1 MSFHPNDVAR
11 RARMSSLA
19 LFVGFVVLIGA
30 FFKTQV
36 IQNKQYVMQSEENRL
51 RPIPLPAPRGIIYD
65 RHGQVIAE
73 NLPAYSVSI
82 TAPNVDSLRSALAQ
96 LAPTLQL
103 GQGDINNAIR
113 RYRRAPTRPTV
124 ILPDASIDIV
134 SVLEEHRLDFP
145 RLIIQSVPKRY
156 YPDGAVVASFVGYTG
171 EISEAELNDPK
182 YATYKPGQ
190 QIGKGGIEKQYEAIL
205 HGKEGVRFDEV
216 DARGRPVRG
225 EGPRP
230 DLNAEGAPPLYTNID
245 LDLQKFTSEIFAD
258 SLQGGAIAIDPST
271 GEVMA
276 LYSAPSWDPNK
287 FTGGIPVEYY
297 KQLLEDKR
305 RPLVNKVIQG
315 RYPPGS
321 TFKLATSVIALQNG
335 LVTPNEHMP
344 VSCSGGYQYGNR
356 YFRCW
361 EKKGHGSLSLEEA
374 IKHSCDVYFYQ
385 LGLKVGLSRLIAGG
399 ISLTMR
405 DKSGIDLPEENQPY
419 WPYAIDYYNKKYGPR
434 NWSNAETLNL
444 AIGQGANSQT
454 VVNMAKF
461 YSALAKGGKAPRPEI
476 AHLVPQQKQIFSLS
490 PQYQLTLLEG
500 LKAVT
505 EQGGTA
511 AASAIQGV
519 TSTGEKAILAG
530 KTGTA
535 QNPGG
540 EDHGWFVGFA
550 PADNPKI
557 VVAVLLEFGLH
568 GSRAAHIASA
578 IISHYLKVAPIQ
590 AVMDEG

>member
-19 LFVGFVVLIGA
+19 LVLGFLFLIGA

-65 RHGQVIAE
+65 RHGEVIAE

-82 TAPNVDSLRSALAQ
+82 TAPSVDSLRGALAQ
-96 LAPTLQL
+96 LASTLQL
-103 GQGDINNAIR
+103 DQAQINNAIR

-124 ILPDASIDIV
+124 VLPDASIDIV

-156 YPDGAVVASFVGYTG
+156 YPDGSVVSSFVGYTG
-171 EISEAELNDPK
+171 EITESDLNDPK
-182 YATYKPGQ
+182 YASYKPGQ
-190 QIGKGGIEKQYEAIL
+190 DVGKAGLEKQYESIL

-225 EGPRP
+225 QGPRP
-230 DLNAEGAPPLYTNID
+230 DLDAEGAPPLYTNID
-245 LDLQKFTSEIFAD
+245 LDLQKFTAGIFAD
-258 SLQGGAIAIDPST
+258 SLQGGAVALDPHT
-271 GEVMA
+271 GAVLA

-287 FTGGIPVEYY
+287 FTGGIPADYY

-305 RPLVNKVIQG
+305 RPLVNKAIQG

-321 TFKLATSVIALQNG
+321 TFKLVTTVVALQAG
-335 LVTPNEHMP
+335 LVGLKEHMP
-344 VSCSGGYQYGNR
+344 VPCSGGYQFGNR

-361 EKKGHGSLSLEEA
+361 DKRGHGALDLEGA

-385 LGLKVGLSRLIAGG
+385 LGLKIGLAKLIAGG

-405 DKSGIDLPEENQPY
+405 DKSGVDLPEENQPY
-419 WPYAIDYYNKKYGPR
+419 WPYAVDYYNKKFGPR

-461 YSALAKGGKAPRPEI
+461 YTALATDGTESRPEI
-476 AHLVPQQKQIFSLS
+476 AHLVPQRKQIFRLS
-490 PQYQLTLLEG
+490 ADQHETVLNG
-500 LKAVT
+500 LKAVL
-505 EQGGTA
+505 EGGGTA
-511 AASAIQGV
+511 AASAISGV
-519 TSTGEKAILAG
+519 VLAG
-530 KTGTA
+530 KTGSA
-535 QNPGG
+535 QNTGG

-550 PADNPKI
+550 PADDPKI
-557 VVAVLLEFGLH
+557 VVCVLLEFGQH
-568 GSRAAHIASA
+568 GSRAAHIAAA
-578 IISHYLKVAPIQ
+578 IVSHFLHVGPVA
-590 AVMDEG
+590 ATMDEG

>member
-19 LFVGFVVLIGA
+19 LGIGFVLLVGA

-36 IQNKQYVMQSEENRL
+36 IQNKTYVMQSEENRL

-65 RHGQVIAE
+65 RHGSVIAE

-82 TAPNVDSLRSALAQ
+82 TAPSVDSLRGALAQ

-103 GQGDINNAIR
+103 TQNDMNLAVR

-156 YPDGAVVASFVGYTG
+156 YPDGPIVASFVGYTG
-171 EISEAELNDPK
+171 EITESELNDPK
-182 YATYKPGQ
+182 YASYKPGQ
-190 QIGKGGIEKQYEAIL
+190 SIGKAGLEKQYENIL
-205 HGKEGVRFDEV
+205 HGREGVRFDEV

-230 DLNAEGAPPLYTNID
+230 DLDPEGAPPLYTNID
-245 LDLQKFTSEIFAD
+245 LDLQKFTSGIFAD
-258 SLQGGAIAIDPST
+258 SLQGGAIAIDPNT
-271 GEVMA
+271 GEVLA

-321 TFKLATSVIALQNG
+321 TFKLATSVIALQAG
-335 LVTPNEHMP
+335 VVTPKDHMP
-344 VSCSGGYQYGNR
+344 QPCTGGYQFGNR

-361 EKKGHGSLSLEEA
+361 EKRGHGSLSLEDA

-405 DKSGIDLPEENQPY
+405 DRSGIDLPEENQPY
-419 WPYAIDYYNKKYGPR
+419 WPYATEYYDKKYGPR

-454 VVNMAKF
+454 VVNMAKL
-461 YSALAKGGKAPRPEI
+461 YTALATGGTAARPEI
-476 AHLVPQQKQIFSLS
+476 AHLVAQRKPISRLS
-490 PQYQLTLLEG
+490 PDLQNTLLEG

-505 EQGGTA
+505 EVGGTA
-511 AASAIQGV
+511 AASALTGT
-519 TSTGEKAILAG
+519 TSTGEKAVLAG

-540 EDHGWFVGFA
+540 ADHGWFVGFA
-550 PADNPKI
+550 PADHPKI

-590 AVMDEG
+590 ATMDEG

>member
-19 LFVGFVVLIGA
+19 LVVGFVVLVGA
-30 FFKTQV
+30 FFRTQV
-36 IQNKQYVMQSEENRL
+36 LQYKQYVLQSEENRL

-65 RHGQVIAE
+65 RHGEVIAE

-82 TAPNVDSLRSALAQ
+82 TAPNVDSLRSALSQ

-103 GQGDINNAIR
+103 TNNDINLAIR

-124 ILPDASIDIV
+124 ILPDATIDIV

-156 YPDGAVVASFVGYTG
+156 YPDGPVVASFVGYTG
-171 EISEAELNDPK
+171 EVSESELNDPK
-182 YATYKPGQ
+182 YANYKPGQ
-190 QIGKGGIEKQYEAIL
+190 QIGKGGLEKQYESIL
-205 HGKEGVRFDEV
+205 HGREGVRFDEV

-230 DLNAEGAPPLYTNID
+230 DLNPEGAPPLYTNID
-245 LDLQKFTSEIFAD
+245 LDLQKFTSGIFAD

-271 GEVMA
+271 GEVLA

-287 FTGGIPVEYY
+287 FTGGIPVDYY

-305 RPLVNKVIQG
+305 RPLVNKTIQG

-321 TFKLATSVIALQNG
+321 TFKLATSVVALEDG
-335 LVTPNEHMP
+335 LVGLKEHMP
-344 VSCSGGYQYGNR
+344 VPCTGGYQFGNR

-361 EKKGHGSLSLEEA
+361 DRKGHGSVDLEGA

-399 ISLTMR
+399 ISLNMR
-405 DKSGIDLPEENQPY
+405 DKTGIDLPEENPPL
-419 WPYAIDYYNKKYGPR
+419 WPYGKDYYDKKYGAR
-434 NWSNAETLNL
+434 GWSNAETLNL

-454 VVNMAKF
+454 VANMARF
-461 YSALAKGGKAPRPEI
+461 YSALAMQGQAPRPEI
-476 AHLVPQQKQIFSLS
+476 AHLVPQRKQIFKLS
-490 PQYQLTLLEG
+490 QEQDSVLLEG
-500 LKAVT
+500 LKAVL
-505 EQGGTA
+505 EAGGTA
-511 AASAIQGV
+511 GASAIQGL
-519 TSTGEKAILAG
+519 TLAG

-540 EDHGWFVGFA
+540 ADHGWFVGFA
-550 PADNPKI
+550 PADKPKI

-578 IISHYLKVAPIQ
+578 IIGHYLKVGPIT
-590 AVMDEG
+590 ATMDEG

>member
-11 RARMSSLA
+11 RARWSTLFLA
-19 LFVGFVVLIGA
+19 VAFLVLIGA

-36 IQNKQYVMQSEENRL
+36 LQHKQYVLQSQENRL

-65 RHGQVIAE
+65 RHGEVIAE

-82 TAPNVDSLRSALAQ
+82 TAPNVDSLRAALAGLQ
-96 LAPTLQL
+96 PTLQL
-103 GQGDINNAIR
+103 TQNDINLAVR

-156 YPDGAVVASFVGYTG
+156 YPDGPVVAAFVGYTG
-171 EISEAELNDPK
+171 EITENELNDPK
-182 YATYKPGQ
+182 YADYKPGQ
-190 QIGKGGIEKQYEAIL
+190 EIGKAGLEKQYEKIL
-205 HGKEGVRFDEV
+205 HGREGVRFDEV

-230 DLNAEGAPPLYTNID
+230 DLDPVGAPPLYTNID
-245 LDLQKFTSEIFAD
+245 LDLQKFTSGIFAD
-258 SLQGGAIAIDPST
+258 SLQGGAVAIDPTT
-271 GEVMA
+271 GEVLA
-276 LYSAPSWDPNK
+276 IYSAPSWDPNK
-287 FTGGIPVEYY
+287 FTGGIPVDYY

-305 RPLVNKVIQG
+305 RPLVNKTIQG

-321 TFKLATSVIALQNG
+321 TFKLATSIIG
-335 LVTPNEHMP
+335 LETGGVSPKDHMP
-344 VSCSGGYQYGNR
+344 VPCSGGYQYGSR

-361 EKKGHGSLSLEEA
+361 DKRGHGSLDLEGA

-385 LGLKVGLSRLIAGG
+385 LGHKIGLSKLIAGG
-399 ISLTMR
+399 INLTMR
-405 DKSGIDLPEENQPY
+405 DRSGIDLPEENQPY
-419 WPYAIDYYNKKYGPR
+419 WPYAIDYYNKKFGPR

-454 VVNMAKF
+454 IVNMAKL
-461 YSALAKGGKAPRPEI
+461 YTALATGGKAARPEI
-476 AHLVPQQKQIFSLS
+476 AHLVPQRKQIYTLS
-490 PQYQLTLLEG
+490 RVQDSVLLEG
-500 LKAVT
+500 LKAVL
-505 EQGGTA
+505 EAGGTA
-511 AASAIQGV
+511 GASAIQGL
-519 TSTGEKAILAG
+519 TLAG

-535 QNPGG
+535 QNTGG
-540 EDHGWFVGFA
+540 PDHGWFVGFA

-578 IISHYLKVAPIQ
+578 IIGHYLKVGPIN

>member
-1 MSFHPNDVAR
+1 
-11 RARMSSLA
+11 MSSMALA
-19 LFVGFVVLIGA
+19 IGFVLLVGA

-36 IQNKQYVMQSEENRL
+36 IQYKQYVMQSEENRL

-65 RHGQVIAE
+65 RHGEVIAE

-82 TAPNVDSLRSALAQ
+82 TAPSVDSLRSALAQ
-96 LAPTLQL
+96 LGPTLQL
-103 GQGDINNAIR
+103 GQNDINNAIR

-124 ILPDASIDIV
+124 ILPDATIDIV

-156 YPDGAVVASFVGYTG
+156 YPDGPVVASFVGYTG
-171 EISEAELNDPK
+171 EITESDLNDPK
-182 YATYKPGQ
+182 YASYKPGQ
-190 QIGKGGIEKQYEAIL
+190 QIGKAGLEKQYEPIL

-230 DLNAEGAPPLYTNID
+230 DLNPEGAPPLYTNID
-245 LDLQKFTSEIFAD
+245 LDLQKFTVGLFAD
-258 SLQGGAIAIDPST
+258 SLQGGAVAIDPNT
-271 GEVMA
+271 GEVLA

-305 RPLVNKVIQG
+305 RPLVNKAIQG
-315 RYPPGS
+315 TYPPGS
-321 TFKLATSVIALQNG
+321 TFKLATSIIG
-335 LVTPNEHMP
+335 LEEGVVGVNDHMP
-344 VSCSGGYQYGNR
+344 VPCTGGYQFGNR

-361 EKKGHGSLSLEEA
+361 EKKGHGSLSLEGA

-385 LGLKVGLSRLIAGG
+385 LGLKIGLAKFIAGG
-399 ISLTMR
+399 IQLTMR
-405 DKSGIDLPEENQPY
+405 DKSGIDLPEETQAR

-434 NWSNAETLNL
+434 GWSNAETLNL

-454 VVNMAKF
+454 VVNMAKL
-461 YSALAKGGKAPRPEI
+461 YSAFAAKGMAPRPEI
-476 AHLVPQQKQIFSLS
+476 AHLVPQRKQVFT
-490 PQYQLTLLEG
+490 LTSIQDSVVLEG
-500 LKAVT
+500 LKAVL
-505 EQGGTA
+505 EAGGTA
-511 AASAIQGV
+511 GASAIQGL
-519 TSTGEKAILAG
+519 TLAG

-535 QNPGG
+535 QNTGG
-540 EDHGWFVGFA
+540 DDHGWFVGFA
-550 PADNPKI
+550 PADKPKI

-578 IISHYLKVAPIQ
+578 IIGHYLKVGPIK

>member
-11 RARMSSLA
+11 RARMSSMA
-19 LFVGFVVLIGA
+19 LSLGFVLLVGA
-30 FFKTQV
+30 FFRTQV

-65 RHGQVIAE
+65 RHGAVIAE

-82 TAPNVDSLRSALAQ
+82 TAPSVDSLRSALAQ

-103 GQGDINNAIR
+103 GQNDINNAIR

-124 ILPDASIDIV
+124 VLPDASIDIV

-156 YPDGAVVASFVGYTG
+156 YPDGPMVASFVGYTG
-171 EISEAELNDPK
+171 EITESDLNDPK

-190 QIGKGGIEKQYEAIL
+190 EIGKAGLEKQYEAIL

-230 DLNAEGAPPLYTNID
+230 DLNPVGAPPLYTNID
-245 LDLQKFTSEIFAD
+245 LDLQKFMVGIFAD
-258 SLQGGAIAIDPST
+258 SLQGGAIAIDPNT
-271 GEVMA
+271 GEVLG

-315 RYPPGS
+315 TYPPGS
-321 TFKLATSVIALQNG
+321 TFKLATSIIGLQEG
-335 LVTPNEHMP
+335 LVGVKEHMP
-344 VSCSGGYQYGNR
+344 VPCTGGYQFGNR

-361 EKKGHGSLSLEEA
+361 EKKGHGSLDLEGA

-385 LGLKVGLSRLIAGG
+385 LGLKIGLARFIAGG
-399 ISLTMR
+399 IKLTMR
-405 DKSGIDLPEENQPY
+405 DKSGIDLPEETQAR

-434 NWSNAETLNL
+434 GWSNAETLNL

-454 VVNMAKF
+454 VVNMAKL
-461 YSALAKGGKAPRPEI
+461 YSAFAAKGQAPRPEI
-476 AHLVPQQKQIFSLS
+476 AHLVPQRKQVFQLS
-490 PQYQLTLLEG
+490 QIQDSVVLEG
-500 LKAVT
+500 LKAVL
-505 EQGGTA
+505 EAGGTA
-511 AASAIQGV
+511 GASAIQGL
-519 TSTGEKAILAG
+519 TLAG

-535 QNPGG
+535 QNTGG
-540 EDHGWFVGFA
+540 ADHGWFVGFA
-550 PADNPKI
+550 PADKPKI

-578 IISHYLKVAPIQ
+578 IIGHYLKVGPIK
-590 AVMDEG
+590 ATMDEG

>member
-19 LFVGFVVLIGA
+19 LTIGFVVLIGA

-36 IQNKQYVMQSEENRL
+36 IQNKQFVMQSEENRL

-65 RHGQVIAE
+65 RHGEVIAE

-82 TAPNVDSLRSALAQ
+82 TSPNVDSLRSALAQ
-96 LAPTLQL
+96 LSPTLQL
-103 GQGDINNAIR
+103 TQNDMNLAIR

-134 SVLEEHRLDFP
+134 SVLEEHRLDYP

-156 YPDGAVVASFVGYTG
+156 YPDGPMVASFVGYTG
-171 EISEAELNDPK
+171 EISESELNDPK
-182 YATYKPGQ
+182 YASYKPGQ
-190 QIGKGGIEKQYEAIL
+190 QIGKGGLEKQYEAIL

-230 DLNAEGAPPLYTNID
+230 DLNPEGAPPLWTNID
-245 LDLQKFTSEIFAD
+245 LDLQKFTVGIFGD
-258 SLQGGAIAIDPST
+258 SLQGGAVAIDPNS
-271 GEVMA
+271 GEVLA

-287 FTGGIPVEYY
+287 FTGGIPVDYY

-305 RPLVNKVIQG
+305 RPLVNKAIQG

-321 TFKLATSVIALQNG
+321 TFKLATSVIALQDG
-335 LVTPNEHMP
+335 LVGLKEHMP
-344 VSCSGGYQYGNR
+344 VPCSGGYQYGTR
-356 YFRCW
+356 WFRCW
-361 EKKGHGSLSLEEA
+361 EKRGHGSLDLEQA
-374 IKHSCDVYFYQ
+374 IKHSCDTYFYQ
-385 LGLKVGLSRLIAGG
+385 LGLKVGLSKMIAGG

-419 WPYAIDYYNKKYGPR
+419 WPYAVKYYNDKYGR

-461 YSALAKGGKAPRPEI
+461 YSAVSMRGMAPRPEI
-476 AHLVPQQKQIFSLS
+476 AHLIPQRKQIFRLTSTQDS
-490 PQYQLTLLEG
+490 TLLEG
-500 LKAVT
+500 LKAVL
-505 EQGGTA
+505 EGGGTA
-511 AASAIQGV
+511 AASAIQGL
-519 TSTGEKAILAG
+519 TLAG

-535 QNPGG
+535 QNAGG

-550 PADNPKI
+550 PADRPKI
-557 VVAVLLEFGLH
+557 VVAVLLEFGGH

-578 IISHYLKVAPIQ
+578 IIGHYLKVGPIK

>member
-1 MSFHPNDVAR
+1 
-11 RARMSSLA
+11 MSSMALA
-19 LFVGFVVLIGA
+19 IGFVLLVGA

-36 IQNKQYVMQSEENRL
+36 IHHKQYVMQSEENRL

-65 RHGQVIAE
+65 RHGEVIAE

-82 TAPNVDSLRSALAQ
+82 TAPSVDSLRSALAQ

-103 GQGDINNAIR
+103 GQNDINNAVR

-124 ILPDASIDIV
+124 ILPDATIDIV

-156 YPDGAVVASFVGYTG
+156 YPDGPSVASFVGYTG
-171 EISEAELNDPK
+171 EITESDLNDPK
-182 YATYKPGQ
+182 YASYKPGQ
-190 QIGKGGIEKQYEAIL
+190 QVGKAGLEKQYEGIL

-230 DLNAEGAPPLYTNID
+230 DLNPEGAPPLFTNID
-245 LDLQKFTSEIFAD
+245 LDLQKFTVGIFAD
-258 SLQGGAIAIDPST
+258 SLQGGAIAIDPNT
-271 GEVMA
+271 GEVLA

-315 RYPPGS
+315 TYPPGS
-321 TFKLATSVIALQNG
+321 TFKLATSIIG
-335 LVTPNEHMP
+335 LELGVVGVKEHMP
-344 VSCSGGYQYGNR
+344 VPCTGGYQFGNR

-361 EKKGHGSLSLEEA
+361 DKKGHGSLDLEGA
-374 IKHSCDVYFYQ
+374 LKHSCDVYFYQ
-385 LGLKVGLSRLIAGG
+385 LGLKIGLAKFIAGG
-399 ISLTMR
+399 IKLTMR
-405 DKSGIDLPEENQPY
+405 DKSGIDLPEETQAR

-434 NWSNAETLNL
+434 GWSNAETLNL
-444 AIGQGANSQT
+444 AIGQGSNSQT
-454 VVNMAKF
+454 VVNMAKL
-461 YSALAKGGKAPRPEI
+461 YSAFATKGQAPRPEI
-476 AHLVPQQKQIFSLS
+476 AHLVPQRKEVFR
-490 PQYQLTLLEG
+490 LTGEQDSVVLEG
-500 LKAVT
+500 LKAVL
-505 EQGGTA
+505 EAGGTA
-511 AASAIQGV
+511 GASKIEGL
-519 TSTGEKAILAG
+519 TLAG

-535 QNPGG
+535 QNTGG
-540 EDHGWFVGFA
+540 ADHGWFVGFA
-550 PADNPKI
+550 PADHPKI

-578 IISHYLKVAPIQ
+578 IIGHYLKVGPIK

>member
-11 RARMSSLA
+11 RARMSSMA
-19 LFVGFVVLIGA
+19 LSLGFVLLIGA
-30 FFKTQV
+30 FFRTQV
-36 IQNKQYVMQSEENRL
+36 VQHKQYVMQSEENRL

-65 RHGQVIAE
+65 RHGEVIAE

-82 TAPNVDSLRSALAQ
+82 TAPSVDSLRSALAQ

-103 GQGDINNAIR
+103 GQNDINNAIR

-145 RLIIQSVPKRY
+145 RLIIMSVPKRY
-156 YPDGAVVASFVGYTG
+156 YPDGPSVASFVGYTG
-171 EISEAELNDPK
+171 EVSERELNDPK
-182 YATYKPGQ
+182 YASYKPGQ
-190 QIGKGGIEKQYEAIL
+190 QIGKGGLEKQYEGIL

-230 DLNAEGAPPLYTNID
+230 DLSPVGAPPLYTNID
-245 LDLQKFTSEIFAD
+245 LDLQKFMVGIFAD
-258 SLQGGAIAIDPST
+258 SLQGGAIAIDPNT
-271 GEVMA
+271 GEVLA

-297 KQLLEDKR
+297 QQLLEDKR
-305 RPLVNKVIQG
+305 RPLVNKAIQG
-315 RYPPGS
+315 TYPPGS
-321 TFKLATSVIALQNG
+321 TWKLATSIIGLQNG
-335 LVTPNEHMP
+335 VVGVKEHMP
-344 VSCSGGYQYGNR
+344 VPCSGGYQFGNR

-361 EKKGHGSLSLEEA
+361 EKKGHGSLVLEGA

-385 LGLKVGLSRLIAGG
+385 LGLKIGLRNFIAGG
-399 ISLTMR
+399 MKLTMR
-405 DKSGIDLPEENQPY
+405 DRSGIDLPEETQAR
-419 WPYAIDYYNKKYGPR
+419 WPDGIEYYNRKYGPR
-434 NWSNAETLNL
+434 GWSNASTLNL
-444 AIGQGANSQT
+444 AIGQGENSQT
-454 VVNMAKF
+454 VVNMAKL
-461 YSALAKGGKAPRPEI
+461 YSAFAAKGQAPRPEI
-476 AHLVPQQKQIFSLS
+476 AHLVPQRKQIFSLS
-490 PQYQLTLLEG
+490 KVQDSVVLEG
-500 LKAVT
+500 LKAVL
-505 EQGGTA
+505 EAGGTA
-511 AASAIQGV
+511 GASAIQGL
-519 TSTGEKAILAG
+519 TLAG

-535 QNPGG
+535 QNTGG

-550 PADNPKI
+550 PADQPKI

-578 IISHYLKVAPIQ
+578 IIGHYLKVGPIK
-590 AVMDEG
+590 ATMDEG

>member
-11 RARMSSLA
+11 RARMSSMALA
-19 LFVGFVVLIGA
+19 IGFVLLVGA

-36 IQNKQYVMQSEENRL
+36 VQYKQFVMQSEENRL

-65 RHGQVIAE
+65 RHGEVIAE

-82 TAPNVDSLRSALAQ
+82 TAPSVDSLRSALAQ

-103 GQGDINNAIR
+103 GQSDINNAIR

-124 ILPDASIDIV
+124 VLADASIDIV

-156 YPDGAVVASFVGYTG
+156 YPDGPSVASFVGYTG
-171 EISEAELNDPK
+171 EITESDLNDPK
-182 YATYKPGQ
+182 YASYKPGQ
-190 QIGKGGIEKQYEAIL
+190 QIGKAGLEKQYEAIL

-230 DLNAEGAPPLYTNID
+230 DLNPEGAPPLYTNID
-245 LDLQKFTSEIFAD
+245 LDLQKFTVELFAD
-258 SLQGGAIAIDPST
+258 SLQGGAVAIDPNT
-271 GEVMA
+271 GEVLA

-305 RPLVNKVIQG
+305 RPLVNKAIQG
-315 RYPPGS
+315 TYPPGS
-321 TFKLATSVIALQNG
+321 TFKLATSIIALQNG
-335 LVTPNEHMP
+335 VVGVKEHMP
-344 VSCSGGYQYGNR
+344 VPCSGGYQFGNR

-361 EKKGHGSLSLEEA
+361 EKKGHGSLDLEGA

-385 LGLKVGLSRLIAGG
+385 LGLKIGLAKFIAGG
-399 ISLTMR
+399 ITLSMR
-405 DKSGIDLPEENQPY
+405 DRSGIDLPEESQAR
-419 WPYAIDYYNKKYGPR
+419 WPYAVDYYNKKYGPR
-434 NWSNAETLNL
+434 GWSNAETLNL

-454 VVNMAKF
+454 VVNMAKL
-461 YSALAKGGKAPRPEI
+461 YSAFATKGQAPRPEI
-476 AHLVPQQKQIFSLS
+476 AHLVPQRKQVFN
-490 PQYQLTLLEG
+490 LTSVQDSVVLEG
-500 LKAVT
+500 LKAVL
-505 EQGGTA
+505 EAGGTA
-511 AASAIQGV
+511 GASAIQGL
-519 TSTGEKAILAG
+519 TLAG

-535 QNPGG
+535 QNTGG
-540 EDHGWFVGFA
+540 DDHGWFVGFA
-550 PADNPKI
+550 PADKPKI

-578 IISHYLKVAPIQ
+578 IIGHYLKVGPIK
-590 AVMDEG
+590 ATMDEG

>member
-1 MSFHPNDVAR
+1 
-11 RARMSSLA
+11 MSSWA
-19 LFVGFVVLIGA
+19 LVLGFLFLIGA

-36 IQNKQYVMQSEENRL
+36 IQNRQYVMQSEENRL

-65 RHGQVIAE
+65 RHGEVIAE

-82 TAPNVDSLRSALAQ
+82 TAPNVDSLRVALNALAG
-96 LAPTLQL
+96 TLQL
-103 GQGDINNAIR
+103 EPYQINAAIR

-124 ILPDASIDIV
+124 VLPDASIDIV

-156 YPDGAVVASFVGYTG
+156 YPDGPTVASFVGYTG
-171 EISEAELNDPK
+171 EITESDLNDPK
-182 YATYKPGQ
+182 YASYKPGQ
-190 QIGKGGIEKQYEAIL
+190 EIGKAGLEKQYESIL
-205 HGKEGVRFDEV
+205 HGREGVRFDEV

-230 DLNAEGAPPLYTNID
+230 DLNPLGAPPLYTNID
-245 LDLQKFTSEIFAD
+245 LDLQKFTVGIFGD
-258 SLQGGAIAIDPST
+258 SLQGGAVAIDPTT
-271 GEVMA
+271 GEVLA

-287 FTGGIPVEYY
+287 FTGGIPADYY

-305 RPLVNKVIQG
+305 RPLVNKAIQG

-321 TFKLATSVIALQNG
+321 TFKLATSVIALKDG
-335 LVTPNEHMP
+335 LVGLKEHMP
-344 VSCSGGYQYGNR
+344 VPCTGGLQYGSR

-361 EKKGHGSLSLEEA
+361 EKKGHGSLDLEGA

-385 LGLKVGLSRLIAGG
+385 LGLKVGLSRMIAGG

-405 DKSGIDLPEENQPY
+405 DKSGIDLPEENQPF
-419 WPYAIDYYNKKYGPR
+419 WPYAIDYYNKKYGR

-454 VVNMAKF
+454 VVNMAKL
-461 YSALAKGGKAPRPEI
+461 YSALATHGQESLPEI
-476 AHLVPQQKQIFSLS
+476 AHLVPQRR
-490 PQYQLTLLEG
+490 QLYKLTQEQDSVLLEG
-500 LKAVT
+500 MKAVL
-505 EQGGTA
+505 EAGGTA
-511 AASAIQGV
+511 GASAIQGL
-519 TSTGEKAILAG
+519 TLAG

-535 QNPGG
+535 QNSGG
-540 EDHGWFVGFA
+540 ADHGWFVGFA
-550 PADNPKI
+550 PADHPKI

-578 IISHYLKVAPIQ
+578 IIGHYLKVGPIQ

>member
-1 MSFHPNDVAR
+1 MSFHPNDIAR
-11 RARMSSLA
+11 RTRLSSYGLGI
-19 LFVGFVVLIGA
+19 GFVLLLSA
-30 FFKTQV
+30 FFRAQV
-36 IQNKQYVMQSEENRL
+36 LQTESYTKQSQENRL
-51 RPIPLPAPRGIIYD
+51 REIPLPAPRGIIYD
-65 RHGQVIAE
+65 RKGQIIAE

-103 GQGDINNAIR
+103 GQNDINNAIR

-124 ILPDASIDIV
+124 VLPDASIDIV

-156 YPDGAVVASFVGYTG
+156 YPDGPSVASFVGYTG
-171 EISEAELNDPK
+171 EITESDLNDPK
-182 YATYKPGQ
+182 YASYKPGQ
-190 QIGKGGIEKQYEAIL
+190 NIGKAGLEKQYESIL

-230 DLNAEGAPPLYTNID
+230 DLNPEGAPPLYTNID
-245 LDLQKFTSEIFAD
+245 LDLQKFTVGIFAD
-258 SLQGGAIAIDPST
+258 SLQGGAIAIDPNT
-271 GEVMA
+271 GEVLA

-297 KQLLEDKR
+297 KQLLDDKR
-305 RPLVNKVIQG
+305 RPLVNKAIQG
-315 RYPPGS
+315 TYPPGS
-321 TFKLATSVIALQNG
+321 TFKLATAIIGLQNG
-335 LVTPNEHMP
+335 VVGVKEHMP
-344 VSCSGGYQYGNR
+344 VSCSGGYQFGNR

-361 EKKGHGSLSLEEA
+361 EKRGHGSLDLEGA

-385 LGLKVGLSRLIAGG
+385 LGLKIGLTNFIAGG
-399 ISLTMR
+399 IKLTMR
-405 DKSGIDLPEENQPY
+405 DKSGIDLPEESQAR
-419 WPYAIDYYNKKYGPR
+419 WPYSKEYYDRKYGPR
-434 NWSNAETLNL
+434 GWSNAETLNL

-454 VVNMAKF
+454 VVNMAKL
-461 YSALAKGGKAPRPEI
+461 YSAFAARGQAPRPEI
-476 AHLVPQQKQIFSLS
+476 AHLVPQRKQVFQLS
-490 PQYQLTLLEG
+490 QIQDSVVLEG
-500 LKAVT
+500 LKAVL

-511 AASAIQGV
+511 GASAIQGL
-519 TSTGEKAILAG
+519 TLAG

-535 QNPGG
+535 QNTGG
-540 EDHGWFVGFA
+540 DDHGWFVGFA
-550 PADNPKI
+550 PADKPKI

-578 IISHYLKVAPIQ
+578 IIGHYLKVGPIK
-590 AVMDEG
+590 ATMDEG

>member
-1 MSFHPNDVAR
+1 
-11 RARMSSLA
+11 MSSTA
-19 LFVGFVVLIGA
+19 LSLGFVLLVGA
-30 FFKTQV
+30 FFRTQV

-65 RHGQVIAE
+65 RHGAVIAE

-82 TAPNVDSLRSALAQ
+82 TAPSVDSLRSALAQ

-103 GQGDINNAIR
+103 GQNDINNAIR

-124 ILPDASIDIV
+124 VLPDASIDIV

-156 YPDGAVVASFVGYTG
+156 YPDGPMVASFVGYTG
-171 EISEAELNDPK
+171 EITESDLNDPK

-190 QIGKGGIEKQYEAIL
+190 EIGKAGLEKQYEAIL

-230 DLNAEGAPPLYTNID
+230 DLIPVGAPPLYTNID
-245 LDLQKFTSEIFAD
+245 LDLQKFMVGIFAD
-258 SLQGGAIAIDPST
+258 SLQGGAIAIDPNT
-271 GEVMA
+271 GEVLG

-315 RYPPGS
+315 TYPPGS
-321 TFKLATSVIALQNG
+321 TFKLATSIIGLQEG
-335 LVTPNEHMP
+335 VVGVNEHMP
-344 VSCSGGYQYGNR
+344 VPCTGGYQFGNR

-361 EKKGHGSLSLEEA
+361 EKKGHGSLDLEGA

-385 LGLKVGLSRLIAGG
+385 LGLKIGLARFIAGG
-399 ISLTMR
+399 IKLTMR
-405 DKSGIDLPEENQPY
+405 YKSGIDLPEETQAR

-434 NWSNAETLNL
+434 GWSNAETLNL

-454 VVNMAKF
+454 VVNMAKL
-461 YSALAKGGKAPRPEI
+461 YSAFATKGQAPRPEI
-476 AHLVPQQKQIFSLS
+476 AHLVPQRKQVFALNAIQDSVV
-490 PQYQLTLLEG
+490 LEG
-500 LKAVT
+500 LKAVL
-505 EQGGTA
+505 EAGGTA
-511 AASAIQGV
+511 GASAIQGL
-519 TSTGEKAILAG
+519 TLAG

-535 QNPGG
+535 QNTGG

-550 PADNPKI
+550 PADHPKI

-578 IISHYLKVAPIQ
+578 IIGHYLKVGPIK

>member
-11 RARMSSLA
+11 RARMSSWA
-19 LFVGFVVLIGA
+19 LVLGFLFLIGA

-36 IQNKQYVMQSEENRL
+36 IQNRQYVMQSEENRL

-65 RHGQVIAE
+65 RHGEVIAE

-82 TAPNVDSLRSALAQ
+82 TAPNVDSLRAALNE
-96 LAPTLQL
+96 LASTLQL
-103 GQGDINNAIR
+103 EPYQINAAIR

-124 ILPDASIDIV
+124 VLPDASIDIV

-156 YPDGAVVASFVGYTG
+156 YPDGPMVASFVGYTG
-171 EISEAELNDPK
+171 EITESDLNDPK
-182 YATYKPGQ
+182 YASYKPGQ
-190 QIGKGGIEKQYEAIL
+190 EIGKAGLEKQYESIL
-205 HGKEGVRFDEV
+205 HGREGVRFDEV

-230 DLNAEGAPPLYTNID
+230 DLNPLGAPPLYTNID
-245 LDLQKFTSEIFAD
+245 LDLQKFMVGIFAD
-258 SLQGGAIAIDPST
+258 SLQGGAVAIDPTT
-271 GEVMA
+271 GEVLA

-287 FTGGIPVEYY
+287 FTGGIPADYY

-305 RPLVNKVIQG
+305 RPLVNKAIQG

-321 TFKLATSVIALQNG
+321 TFKLATSVIALKDG
-335 LVTPNEHMP
+335 LVGLKEHMP
-344 VSCSGGYQYGNR
+344 VPCSGGLQYGSR

-361 EKKGHGSLSLEEA
+361 EKKGHGSLDLEGA

-385 LGLKVGLSRLIAGG
+385 LGLKVGLSRMIAGG

-405 DKSGIDLPEENQPY
+405 DKSGIDLPEENQPF
-419 WPYAIDYYNKKYGPR
+419 WPYAIDYYNKKYGR

-454 VVNMAKF
+454 VVNMAKL
-461 YSALAKGGKAPRPEI
+461 YTALATQGQESRPEI
-476 AHLVPQQKQIFSLS
+476 AHLVPQRR
-490 PQYQLTLLEG
+490 QLYNLTQDQDSVLLEG
-500 LKAVT
+500 MKAVL
-505 EQGGTA
+505 EAGGTA
-511 AASAIQGV
+511 GASAIQGL
-519 TSTGEKAILAG
+519 TLAG

-535 QNPGG
+535 QNSGG
-540 EDHGWFVGFA
+540 ADHGWFVGFA
-550 PADNPKI
+550 PADHPKI

-578 IISHYLKVAPIQ
+578 IIGHYLKVGPIQ

>member
-11 RARMSSLA
+11 RARWST
-19 LFVGFVVLIGA
+19 LFLGVAFLVLIGA

-36 IQNKQYVMQSEENRL
+36 LQHKQYVLQSQENRL

-65 RHGQVIAE
+65 RHGEVIAE
-73 NLPAYSVSI
+73 NLPAYSVSL
-82 TAPNVDSLRSALAQ
+82 TAPNVDSLRAALAQ
-96 LAPTLQL
+96 LQPTLQL
-103 GQGDINNAIR
+103 TQNDMNLAVR

-156 YPDGAVVASFVGYTG
+156 YPDGPAVATFIGYTG
-171 EISEAELNDPK
+171 EVTENELNDPK
-182 YATYKPGQ
+182 YADYKPGQ
-190 QIGKGGIEKQYEAIL
+190 EIGKAGLEKQYEKIL
-205 HGKEGVRFDEV
+205 HGREGVRFDEV

-230 DLNAEGAPPLYTNID
+230 DLDPVGAPPLYTNID
-245 LDLQKFTSEIFAD
+245 LDLQKFTASVFAD
-258 SLQGGAIAIDPST
+258 SLQGGAVAIDPST
-271 GEVMA
+271 GEVLA
-276 LYSAPSWDPNK
+276 IYSAPSWDPNK
-287 FTGGIPVEYY
+287 FTGGIPVDYY

-305 RPLVNKVIQG
+305 RPLVNKAIQG

-321 TFKLATSVIALQNG
+321 TFKLATSIIG
-335 LVTPNEHMP
+335 LETGAVSPKDHMP
-344 VSCSGGYQYGNR
+344 VPCTGGYQYGSR

-361 EKKGHGSLSLEEA
+361 DKRGHGSQDLEGA

-385 LGLKVGLSRLIAGG
+385 LGLKIGLSKLIAGG

-405 DKSGIDLPEENQPY
+405 DRSGIDLPEENQPY
-419 WPYAIDYYNKKYGPR
+419 FPYAIDYYNKRFGPR

-454 VVNMAKF
+454 VVNMAKL
-461 YSALAKGGKAPRPEI
+461 YTALATGGKAARPEI
-476 AHLVPQQKQIFSLS
+476 AHLVPQRKEIYTLS
-490 PQYQLTLLEG
+490 PELQTTLLNG
-500 LKAVT
+500 LKAVA
-505 EQGGTA
+505 EAGGTA
-511 AASAIQGV
+511 AASAI
-519 TSTGEKAILAG
+519 TGAVLAG

-535 QNPGG
+535 QNTGG
-540 EDHGWFVGFA
+540 PDHGWFVGFA

-578 IISHYLKVAPIQ
+578 IISHYLKVGPIS
-590 AVMDEG
+590 ATMDEG

>member
-11 RARMSSLA
+11 RARMSSMA
-19 LFVGFVVLIGA
+19 LGIGFVLLVGA

-65 RHGQVIAE
+65 RHMEVIAE

-82 TAPNVDSLRSALAQ
+82 TAPSVDSLRSALAQ

-103 GQGDINNAIR
+103 GQNDVNNAIR

-145 RLIIQSVPKRY
+145 RLIIMSVPKRY
-156 YPDGAVVASFVGYTG
+156 YPDGPAVASFVGYTG
-171 EISEAELNDPK
+171 EVSEKELNDPK
-182 YATYKPGQ
+182 YASYKPGQ
-190 QIGKGGIEKQYEAIL
+190 QIGKGGLEKQYESIL

-230 DLNAEGAPPLYTNID
+230 DLAPVGAPPLYTNID
-245 LDLQKFTSEIFAD
+245 LDLQKFMVGIFAD
-258 SLQGGAIAIDPST
+258 SLQGGAVAIDPNT
-271 GEVMA
+271 GEVLA

-297 KQLLEDKR
+297 TQLLEDKR
-305 RPLVNKVIQG
+305 RPLVNKAIQG
-315 RYPPGS
+315 TYPPGS
-321 TFKLATSVIALQNG
+321 TWKLATSIIGLQNG
-335 LVTPNEHMP
+335 VVGVNEHMP
-344 VSCSGGYQYGNR
+344 VPCSGGYQYGNR

-361 EKKGHGSLSLEEA
+361 EKKGHGSLDLEGA

-385 LGLKVGLSRLIAGG
+385 LGLKIGLSNFIAGG
-399 ISLTMR
+399 IRLTMR
-405 DKSGIDLPEENQPY
+405 DRSGIDLPEETQAR
-419 WPYAIDYYNKKYGPR
+419 WPDGIAYYNRKYGPR
-434 NWSNAETLNL
+434 GWSNASTLNL
-444 AIGQGANSQT
+444 AIGQGENSQT
-454 VVNMAKF
+454 VVNMAKL
-461 YSALAKGGKAPRPEI
+461 YSAFAAKGQAPRPEI
-476 AHLVPQQKQIFSLS
+476 AHLVPQHKQVFNLS
-490 PQYQLTLLEG
+490 RVQDSVVLEG
-500 LKAVT
+500 LKAVL
-505 EQGGTA
+505 EAGGTA
-511 AASAIQGV
+511 GASAIQGL
-519 TSTGEKAILAG
+519 TLAG

-535 QNPGG
+535 QNTGG

-550 PADNPKI
+550 PADKPKI

-578 IISHYLKVAPIQ
+578 IIGHYLKVGPIK

>member
-11 RARMSSLA
+11 RARMSSLF
-19 LFVGFVVLIGA
+19 LGVGFVVLVGA

-82 TAPNVDSLRSALAQ
+82 TAPNVDSLRGALAQ

-103 GQGDINNAIR
+103 TQNDINLAVR

-156 YPDGAVVASFVGYTG
+156 YPDGPIVASFVGYTG
-171 EISEAELNDPK
+171 EISESELNDPK
-182 YATYKPGQ
+182 YANYKPGQ
-190 QIGKGGIEKQYEAIL
+190 QIGKGGLEKQYESIL
-205 HGKEGVRFDEV
+205 HGREGVRFDEV

-230 DLNAEGAPPLYTNID
+230 DLTPEGAPPLYTNID
-245 LDLQKFTSEIFAD
+245 LDLQKFTSGIFAD
-258 SLQGGAIAIDPST
+258 SLQGGAIAIDPNT
-271 GEVMA
+271 GEVLA

-287 FTGGIPVEYY
+287 FTGGIPVDYY

-305 RPLVNKVIQG
+305 RPLVNKTIQG

-335 LVTPNEHMP
+335 LVGLKEHMP
-344 VSCSGGYQYGNR
+344 VPCTGGYQFGNR

-361 EKKGHGSLSLEEA
+361 EKKGHGSLDLEGA

-385 LGLKVGLSRLIAGG
+385 LGLKVGLAKLIAGG
-399 ISLTMR
+399 ISLNMR
-405 DKSGIDLPEENQPY
+405 DRTGIDLPEENPPL
-419 WPYAIDYYNKKYGPR
+419 WPYGRDYYDKKYGPR
-434 NWSNAETLNL
+434 GWSNAETLNL

-454 VVNMAKF
+454 VANMARF
-461 YSALAKGGKAPRPEI
+461 YTALASQGEVSRPEI
-476 AHLVPQQKQIFSLS
+476 AHLVPQRKQLYKLS
-490 PQYQLTLLEG
+490 QQQDSVLLEG
-500 LKAVT
+500 LKAVL
-505 EQGGTA
+505 EAGGTA
-511 AASAIQGV
+511 GASAIQGL
-519 TSTGEKAILAG
+519 TLAG

-535 QNPGG
+535 QNTGG
-540 EDHGWFVGFA
+540 ADHGWFVGFA
-550 PADNPKI
+550 PADKPKI

-578 IISHYLKVAPIQ
+578 IIGHYLKVGPIQ

>member
-11 RARMSSLA
+11 RARWSG
-19 LFVGFVVLIGA
+19 LFLGIAFLVLIGA

-36 IQNKQYVMQSEENRL
+36 VQHKQYVLQSQENRL

-65 RHGQVIAE
+65 RHGEVIAE

-82 TAPNVDSLRSALAQ
+82 TSPNVDSLRAALAQ

-103 GQGDINNAIR
+103 TQNDMNLAIR

-124 ILPDASIDIV
+124 IIPDASIDIV
-134 SVLEEHRLDFP
+134 SVLEEHRVDFP

-156 YPDGAVVASFVGYTG
+156 YPDGPIVASFVGYTG
-171 EISEAELNDPK
+171 EVTENELNDPK
-182 YATYKPGQ
+182 YVEYKPGQ
-190 QIGKGGIEKQYEAIL
+190 QIGKAGLEKQYEKEL
-205 HGKEGVRFDEV
+205 HGREGVRFDEV

-230 DLNAEGAPPLYTNID
+230 DLDPVGAPPLYTNID
-245 LDLQKFTSEIFAD
+245 LDLQKFTSGIFAD
-258 SLQGGAIAIDPST
+258 SLQGGAIAIDPNT
-271 GEVMA
+271 GEVLA

-287 FTGGIPVEYY
+287 FTGGIPVDYY

-305 RPLVNKVIQG
+305 RPLVNKTIQG

-321 TFKLATSVIALQNG
+321 TFKLATSVIALSNG
-335 LVTPNEHMP
+335 VVTPQDHMP
-344 VSCSGGYQYGNR
+344 VPCSGGYQYGTR

-361 EKKGHGSLSLEEA
+361 EKRGHGSLDLEGA

-385 LGLKVGLSRLIAGG
+385 LGLKIGLTKLIAGG

-405 DKSGIDLPEENQPY
+405 DRSGIDLPEENQPY
-419 WPYAIDYYNKKYGPR
+419 WPYAIDYYNKKFGPR

-454 VVNMAKF
+454 VVNMAKL
-461 YSALAKGGKAPRPEI
+461 YTALATGGKAARPEI
-476 AHLVPQQKQIFSLS
+476 AHLVPQRKQVFSLTAVQDS
-490 PQYQLTLLEG
+490 ILLEG
-500 LKAVT
+500 LKAVL
-505 EQGGTA
+505 EAGGTA
-511 AASAIQGV
+511 GASAIQGL
-519 TSTGEKAILAG
+519 TLAG

-535 QNPGG
+535 QNTGG
-540 EDHGWFVGFA
+540 PDHGWFVGFA
-550 PADNPKI
+550 PAENPKI

-578 IISHYLKVAPIQ
+578 IIGHYLKVGPFNAT
-590 AVMDEG
+590 MDEG

>member
-1 MSFHPNDVAR
+1 
-11 RARMSSLA
+11 MSSTALA
-19 LFVGFVVLIGA
+19 IGFVLLVGA

-36 IQNKQYVMQSEENRL
+36 IHHKQYVMQSEENRL

-65 RHGQVIAE
+65 RHGEVIAE

-82 TAPNVDSLRSALAQ
+82 TAPSVDSLRSALAQ

-103 GQGDINNAIR
+103 GQNDINNAVR

-124 ILPDASIDIV
+124 ILPDATIDIV

-156 YPDGAVVASFVGYTG
+156 YPDGPSVASFVGYTG
-171 EISEAELNDPK
+171 EIAESDLNDPK
-182 YATYKPGQ
+182 YASYKPGQ
-190 QIGKGGIEKQYEAIL
+190 QIGKAGLEKQYEGIL

-230 DLNAEGAPPLYTNID
+230 DLNPEGAPPLFTNID
-245 LDLQKFTSEIFAD
+245 LDLQKFTVGIFAD
-258 SLQGGAIAIDPST
+258 SLQGGAIAIDPNT
-271 GEVMA
+271 GEVLA

-315 RYPPGS
+315 TYPPGS
-321 TFKLATSVIALQNG
+321 TFKLATSIIG
-335 LVTPNEHMP
+335 LELGVVGVKEHMP
-344 VSCSGGYQYGNR
+344 VPCTGGYQFGNR

-361 EKKGHGSLSLEEA
+361 EKKGHGSLDLEGA

-385 LGLKVGLSRLIAGG
+385 LGLKIGLSKFIAGG
-399 ISLTMR
+399 IKLTMR
-405 DKSGIDLPEENQPY
+405 DKSGIDLPEETQAR
-419 WPYAIDYYNKKYGPR
+419 WPYAIDYYNKKYGAR
-434 NWSNAETLNL
+434 GWSNAETLNL
-444 AIGQGANSQT
+444 AIGQGSNSQT
-454 VVNMAKF
+454 VVNMAKL
-461 YSALAKGGKAPRPEI
+461 YSAFATKGQAPRPEI
-476 AHLVPQQKQIFSLS
+476 AHLVPQRKEVFR
-490 PQYQLTLLEG
+490 LTGEQDSVVLEG
-500 LKAVT
+500 LKAVL
-505 EQGGTA
+505 EAGGTA
-511 AASAIQGV
+511 GASAIEGL
-519 TSTGEKAILAG
+519 TLAG

-535 QNPGG
+535 QNTGG
-540 EDHGWFVGFA
+540 ADHGWFVGFA
-550 PADNPKI
+550 PADHPKI

-578 IISHYLKVAPIQ
+578 IIGHYLKVGPIK

>member
-11 RARMSSLA
+11 RARMSSMALA
-19 LFVGFVVLIGA
+19 IGFVLLVGA

-36 IQNKQYVMQSEENRL
+36 IQYKQYVMQSEENRL

-65 RHGQVIAE
+65 RHGAVIAE

-82 TAPNVDSLRSALAQ
+82 TAPSVDSLRSALAQ

-103 GQGDINNAIR
+103 GQNDINNAIR

-124 ILPDASIDIV
+124 ILPDATIDIV

-156 YPDGAVVASFVGYTG
+156 YPDGPAVASFVGYTG
-171 EISEAELNDPK
+171 EITESDLNDPK
-182 YATYKPGQ
+182 YASYKPGQ
-190 QIGKGGIEKQYEAIL
+190 QIGKAGLEKQYEPIL

-245 LDLQKFTSEIFAD
+245 LDLQKFTVGLFAD
-258 SLQGGAIAIDPST
+258 SLQGGAVAIDPNT
-271 GEVMA
+271 GEVLA

-297 KQLLEDKR
+297 KQLLDDKR
-305 RPLVNKVIQG
+305 RPLVNKAIQG
-315 RYPPGS
+315 TYPPGS
-321 TFKLATSVIALQNG
+321 TFKLATSIIG
-335 LVTPNEHMP
+335 LEEGVVGVNDHMP
-344 VSCSGGYQYGNR
+344 VPCTGGYQFGNR

-361 EKKGHGSLSLEEA
+361 EKKGHGSLSLEGA

-385 LGLKVGLSRLIAGG
+385 LGLKIGLAKFIAGG

-405 DKSGIDLPEENQPY
+405 DKSGIDLPEETQAR
-419 WPYAIDYYNKKYGPR
+419 WPYALDYYNKKYGAR
-434 NWSNAETLNL
+434 GWSNAETLNL

-454 VVNMAKF
+454 VVNMAKL
-461 YSALAKGGKAPRPEI
+461 YSAFAAKGMAPRPEI
-476 AHLVPQQKQIFSLS
+476 AHLVPQRKQVFTLTSLQDS
-490 PQYQLTLLEG
+490 VVLEG
-500 LKAVT
+500 LKAVL
-505 EQGGTA
+505 EAGGTA
-511 AASAIQGV
+511 GASAIQGL
-519 TSTGEKAILAG
+519 TLAG

-535 QNPGG
+535 QNTGG
-540 EDHGWFVGFA
+540 DDHGWFVGFA
-550 PADNPKI
+550 PADKPKI

-578 IISHYLKVAPIQ
+578 IIGHYLKVGPIK

>member
-11 RARMSSLA
+11 RARMSTLA
-19 LFVGFVVLIGA
+19 LVLGFLFLIGA

-36 IQNKQYVMQSEENRL
+36 IQNRQYVMQSEENRL
-51 RPIPLPAPRGIIYD
+51 RPIPLPAPRGVIYD
-65 RHGQVIAE
+65 RHGAVIAE

-82 TAPNVDSLRSALAQ
+82 TAPTVDSLRGALSQ
-96 LAPTLQL
+96 LASTLQL
-103 GQGDINNAIR
+103 DPAQISAAIR

-134 SVLEEHRLDFP
+134 SVLEEHRLDYP

-156 YPDGAVVASFVGYTG
+156 YPDGAAVASFVGYTG
-171 EISEAELNDPK
+171 EITESELNDPK
-182 YATYKPGQ
+182 YAAYKPGQ
-190 QIGKGGIEKQYEAIL
+190 EIGKAGLEKQYESIL

-230 DLNAEGAPPLYTNID
+230 DLIAEGAPPLYTNID
-245 LDLQKFTSEIFAD
+245 LDLQKFTVGVFAD
-258 SLQGGAIAIDPST
+258 SLQGGAVAIDPNT
-271 GEVMA
+271 GEVLA

-287 FTGGIPVEYY
+287 FTGGIPADYY

-305 RPLVNKVIQG
+305 RPLVNKAIQG

-335 LVTPNEHMP
+335 LIGLKDHMP
-344 VSCSGGYQYGNR
+344 SPCTGGFQYGSR

-361 EKKGHGSLSLEEA
+361 EKKGHGYQDLEGA

-385 LGLKVGLSRLIAGG
+385 LGLKVGLSKLIAGG
-399 ISLTMR
+399 ISMTMR

-419 WPYAIDYYNKKYGPR
+419 WPYAIDYYNKKYGR

-461 YSALAKGGKAPRPEI
+461 YSALATQGQAPRPEI
-476 AHLVPQQKQIFSLS
+476 AHLVPQRKQIYHLS
-490 PQYQLTLLEG
+490 QQQDSVLLEG
-500 LKAVT
+500 LKAVLET
-505 EQGGTA
+505 GGTA
-511 AASAIQGV
+511 GASAIAGL
-519 TSTGEKAILAG
+519 TLAG

-535 QNPGG
+535 QNTGG
-540 EDHGWFVGFA
+540 ADHGWFVGFA
-550 PADNPKI
+550 PADHPKI

-578 IISHYLKVAPIQ
+578 IIGHYLKVGPIT

>member
-11 RARMSSLA
+11 RARMSSWA
-19 LFVGFVVLIGA
+19 LVLGFLFLIGA

-36 IQNKQYVMQSEENRL
+36 IQNRQYVMQSEENRL

-65 RHGQVIAE
+65 RHGEVIAE

-82 TAPNVDSLRSALAQ
+82 TAPNVDSLRAALNE
-96 LAPTLQL
+96 LAGTLQL
-103 GQGDINNAIR
+103 EPYQINAAIR

-124 ILPDASIDIV
+124 VLPDASIDIV

-156 YPDGAVVASFVGYTG
+156 YPDGPMVASFVGYTG
-171 EISEAELNDPK
+171 EITESDLNDPK
-182 YATYKPGQ
+182 YANYKPGQ
-190 QIGKGGIEKQYEAIL
+190 EIGKAGLEKQYESIL
-205 HGKEGVRFDEV
+205 HGREGVRFDEV

-230 DLNAEGAPPLYTNID
+230 DLNPLGAPPLYTNID
-245 LDLQKFTSEIFAD
+245 LDLQKFMVGIFGD
-258 SLQGGAIAIDPST
+258 SLQGGAVAIDPTT
-271 GEVMA
+271 GEVLA

-287 FTGGIPVEYY
+287 FTGGIPADYY
-297 KQLLEDKR
+297 KELLEDKR
-305 RPLVNKVIQG
+305 RPLVNKAIQG

-321 TFKLATSVIALQNG
+321 TFKLATSVIALKDG
-335 LVTPNEHMP
+335 LVGLKEHMP
-344 VSCSGGYQYGNR
+344 VPCSGGLQYGSR

-361 EKKGHGSLSLEEA
+361 EKKGHGSLDLEGA

-385 LGLKVGLSRLIAGG
+385 LGLKVGLSRMIAGG

-405 DKSGIDLPEENQPY
+405 DKSGIDLPEENQPF
-419 WPYAIDYYNKKYGPR
+419 WPYAIDYYNKKYGR

-454 VVNMAKF
+454 VVNMAKL
-461 YSALAKGGKAPRPEI
+461 YVALATQGQESRPEI
-476 AHLVPQQKQIFSLS
+476 AHLVPQRKQL
-490 PQYQLTLLEG
+490 YKLTQQQDSVLLEG
-500 LKAVT
+500 MKAVL
-505 EQGGTA
+505 EAGGTA
-511 AASAIQGV
+511 GASAIQGL
-519 TSTGEKAILAG
+519 TLAG

-535 QNPGG
+535 QNTGG
-540 EDHGWFVGFA
+540 ADHGWFVGFA
-550 PADNPKI
+550 PADHPKI

-568 GSRAAHIASA
+568 GSRAAHIASG
-578 IISHYLKVAPIQ
+578 IIGHYLKVGPIK

>member
-1 MSFHPNDVAR
+1 MA
-11 RARMSSLA
+11 LA
-19 LFVGFVVLIGA
+19 IGFVLLVGA

-36 IQNKQYVMQSEENRL
+36 VQYKQYVMQSEENRL

-65 RHGQVIAE
+65 RHGEVIAE

-82 TAPNVDSLRSALAQ
+82 TAPSVDSLRSALAQ

-103 GQGDINNAIR
+103 GQSDINNAIR

-124 ILPDASIDIV
+124 VLADASIDIV

-156 YPDGAVVASFVGYTG
+156 YPDGPSVASFVGYTG
-171 EISEAELNDPK
+171 EITESDLNDPK
-182 YATYKPGQ
+182 YASYKPGQ
-190 QIGKGGIEKQYEAIL
+190 QIGKAGLEKQYEAIL

-230 DLNAEGAPPLYTNID
+230 DLNPEGAPPLYTNID
-245 LDLQKFTSEIFAD
+245 LDLQKFTVGIFAD
-258 SLQGGAIAIDPST
+258 SLQGGAIAIDPNT
-271 GEVMA
+271 GEVLA

-297 KQLLEDKR
+297 KQLLDDKR
-305 RPLVNKVIQG
+305 RPLVNKAIQG
-315 RYPPGS
+315 TYPPGS
-321 TFKLATSVIALQNG
+321 TFKLATAIVALQNG
-335 LVTPNEHMP
+335 VLGLKEHMP
-344 VSCSGGYQYGNR
+344 VPCSGGYQFGNR

-361 EKKGHGSLSLEEA
+361 EKKGHGSLDLEGA

-385 LGLKVGLSRLIAGG
+385 LGLKIGLANFIAGG
-399 ISLTMR
+399 IRLSMR
-405 DKSGIDLPEENQPY
+405 DKSGIDLPEETQAR
-419 WPYAIDYYNKKYGPR
+419 WPYSRDYYDKKYGPR
-434 NWSNAETLNL
+434 GWSNAETLNL

-454 VVNMAKF
+454 VVNMAKL
-461 YSALAKGGKAPRPEI
+461 YSAFATKGQAPRPEI
-476 AHLVPQQKQIFSLS
+476 AHLVPQRKQVFTLS
-490 PQYQLTLLEG
+490 EAQDSVVLEG
-500 LKAVT
+500 LKAVL
-505 EQGGTA
+505 EGGGTA
-511 AASAIQGV
+511 GASAIQGL
-519 TSTGEKAILAG
+519 TLAG

-535 QNPGG
+535 QNTGG
-540 EDHGWFVGFA
+540 DDHGWFVGFA
-550 PADNPKI
+550 PADKPKI

-578 IISHYLKVAPIQ
+578 IIGHYLKVGPIK
-590 AVMDEG
+590 ATMDEG

>member
-1 MSFHPNDVAR
+1 
-11 RARMSSLA
+11 MSSMALA
-19 LFVGFVVLIGA
+19 IGFVLLVGA

-36 IQNKQYVMQSEENRL
+36 IHHKQYVMQSEENRL

-65 RHGQVIAE
+65 RHGEVIAE

-82 TAPNVDSLRSALAQ
+82 TAPSVDSLRSALAQ

-103 GQGDINNAIR
+103 GQNDINNAVR

-124 ILPDASIDIV
+124 ILPDATIDIV

-156 YPDGAVVASFVGYTG
+156 YPDGPSVASFVGYTG
-171 EISEAELNDPK
+171 EITESDLNDPK
-182 YATYKPGQ
+182 YASYKPGQ
-190 QIGKGGIEKQYEAIL
+190 QIGKAGLEKQYEGIL

-230 DLNAEGAPPLYTNID
+230 DLNPEGAPPLFTNID
-245 LDLQKFTSEIFAD
+245 LDLQKFTVGIFAD
-258 SLQGGAIAIDPST
+258 SLQGGAIAIDPNT
-271 GEVMA
+271 GEVLA

-315 RYPPGS
+315 TYPPGS
-321 TFKLATSVIALQNG
+321 TFKLATSIIG
-335 LVTPNEHMP
+335 LELGVVGVKEHMP
-344 VSCSGGYQYGNR
+344 VPCTGGYQFGNR

-361 EKKGHGSLSLEEA
+361 EKKGHGSLDLEGA

-385 LGLKVGLSRLIAGG
+385 LGLKIGLSKFIAGG
-399 ISLTMR
+399 INLTMR
-405 DKSGIDLPEENQPY
+405 DKSGIDLPEETQAR
-419 WPYAIDYYNKKYGPR
+419 WPYAIDYYNKKYGAR
-434 NWSNAETLNL
+434 GWSNAETLNL
-444 AIGQGANSQT
+444 AIGQGSNSQT
-454 VVNMAKF
+454 VVNMAKL
-461 YSALAKGGKAPRPEI
+461 YSAFATKGQAPRPEI
-476 AHLVPQQKQIFSLS
+476 AHLVPQRKEVFR
-490 PQYQLTLLEG
+490 LTGEQDSVVLEG
-500 LKAVT
+500 LKAVL
-505 EQGGTA
+505 EAGGTA
-511 AASAIQGV
+511 GASAIEGL
-519 TSTGEKAILAG
+519 TLAG

-535 QNPGG
+535 QNTGG
-540 EDHGWFVGFA
+540 ADHGWFVGFA
-550 PADNPKI
+550 PADHPKI

-578 IISHYLKVAPIQ
+578 IIGHYLKVGPIK

>member
-1 MSFHPNDVAR
+1 MST
-11 RARMSSLA
+11 
-19 LFVGFVVLIGA
+19 LFLGLGFVVLVGA
-30 FFKTQV
+30 FFNTQV
-36 IQNKQYVMQSEENRL
+36 IKNKQYVMQSEENRL

-65 RHGQVIAE
+65 RHGEVIAE

-82 TAPNVDSLRSALAQ
+82 TAPSVDSLRSSLAL

-103 GQGDINNAIR
+103 AQSDINLAIR

-156 YPDGAVVASFVGYTG
+156 YPDGPIVASFVGYTG
-171 EISEAELNDPK
+171 EISESELNDPK
-182 YATYKPGQ
+182 YANYKPGQ
-190 QIGKGGIEKQYEAIL
+190 QIGKGGLEKQYESIL

-230 DLNAEGAPPLYTNID
+230 DLDAEGAPPLYTNID
-245 LDLQKFTSEIFAD
+245 LDLQRFTSAIFAD
-258 SLQGGAIAIDPST
+258 SLQGGAIAIDPNT
-271 GEVMA
+271 GEVLA

-287 FTGGIPVEYY
+287 FTGGIPVDYY

-305 RPLVNKVIQG
+305 RPLVNKTIQG

-321 TFKLATSVIALQNG
+321 TFKLATSVIALRDG
-335 LVTPNEHMP
+335 LVGLKEHMP
-344 VSCSGGYQYGNR
+344 VSCSGGYQFGNR

-361 EKKGHGSLSLEEA
+361 DKRGHGSLDLEGA

-385 LGLKVGLSRLIAGG
+385 LGLKVGLTKLIAGG
-399 ISLTMR
+399 INLNMR
-405 DKSGIDLPEENQPY
+405 DRTSIDLPEENPPI
-419 WPYAIDYYNKKYGPR
+419 WPSGRDYYDRKYGPR
-434 NWSNAETLNL
+434 GWSNAETLNL

-454 VVNMAKF
+454 VANMARF
-461 YSALAKGGKAPRPEI
+461 YTALAMQGQQARPEI
-476 AHLVPQQKQIFSLS
+476 AHLVPQRKQL
-490 PQYQLTLLEG
+490 YNLTQQHDSVLLEG
-500 LKAVT
+500 LIAVL
-505 EQGGTA
+505 EAGGTA
-511 AASAIQGV
+511 GASAIAGL
-519 TSTGEKAILAG
+519 TLAG

-535 QNPGG
+535 QNTGG

-550 PADNPKI
+550 PADKPKI

-578 IISHYLKVAPIQ
+578 IIGHYLKVGPIQ
-590 AVMDEG
+590 AIMDEG

>member
-11 RARMSSLA
+11 RARMSSMA
-19 LFVGFVVLIGA
+19 LSIGFVLLVGA

-36 IQNKQYVMQSEENRL
+36 IQYKQYVMQSEENRL

-65 RHGQVIAE
+65 RHGEVIAE

-82 TAPNVDSLRSALAQ
+82 TAPSVDSLRSALAQ

-103 GQGDINNAIR
+103 GQNDINNAIR

-124 ILPDASIDIV
+124 VLADASIDIV

-156 YPDGAVVASFVGYTG
+156 YPDGPVVASFVGYTG
-171 EISEAELNDPK
+171 EITESDLNDPK
-182 YATYKPGQ
+182 YVNYKPGQ
-190 QIGKGGIEKQYEAIL
+190 QIGKAGLEKQYEAIL

-230 DLNAEGAPPLYTNID
+230 DLTPEGAPPLYTNID
-245 LDLQKFTSEIFAD
+245 LDLQKFMVGIFAD
-258 SLQGGAIAIDPST
+258 SLQGGAIAIDPNT
-271 GEVMA
+271 GEVLG

-305 RPLVNKVIQG
+305 RPLVNKAIQG
-315 RYPPGS
+315 TYPPGS
-321 TFKLATSVIALQNG
+321 TFKLATSIIG
-335 LVTPNEHMP
+335 LEDGVVGIHEHMP
-344 VSCSGGYQYGNR
+344 VSCTGGYQFGNR

-361 EKKGHGSLSLEEA
+361 EKKGHGSLDLEGA

-385 LGLKVGLSRLIAGG
+385 LGLKIGLAKFIAGG
-399 ISLTMR
+399 IKLTMR
-405 DKSGIDLPEENQPY
+405 DKSGIDLPEETQAR
-419 WPYAIDYYNKKYGPR
+419 WPYAIDYYNKKYGAR
-434 NWSNAETLNL
+434 GWSNAETLNL
-444 AIGQGANSQT
+444 AIGQGSNSQT
-454 VVNMAKF
+454 VVNMAKL
-461 YSALAKGGKAPRPEI
+461 YSAFAAKGVAPRPEI
-476 AHLVPQQKQIFSLS
+476 AHLVPQRKQVF
-490 PQYQLTLLEG
+490 TLNTQQDSIVLEG
-500 LKAVT
+500 LKAVL
-505 EQGGTA
+505 EAGGTA
-511 AASAIQGV
+511 GASAIQGL
-519 TSTGEKAILAG
+519 TLAG

-535 QNPGG
+535 QNTGG
-540 EDHGWFVGFA
+540 ADHGWFVGFA
-550 PADNPKI
+550 PADKPKI

-578 IISHYLKVAPIQ
+578 IIGHYLKVGPIK
-590 AVMDEG
+590 ATMDEG